1 MSKVENSKTLFL
13 DFEFSRVVERD
24 VNLVSCVTFD
34 GNETKKFWLHNSN
47 FNQDLLKEYLQ
58 KFDRFVAYS
67 AIAECRCFLTLGLDP
82 LKYKWVDLFLE
93 YRCLSNHSDELNYG
107 EQLVEGKVKKVSKP
121 RAKWEKSDSDEA
133 GFKPTHSL
141 AEATFKLL
149 GVIRD
154 TEHKTAMRNL
164 VISDPEKF
172 SDDEMLAILDYGV
185 DDVKDLLPMYKV
197 MKDKYL
203 KRDLRL
209 TGNKL
214 LFEMQLRGRYSA
226 HTAIMERN
234 GYPIDVRKTKNFS
247 NSVGAI
253 MYDCQ
258 KEINSLFPTIQP
270 FKWDRK
276 LQKFKWDQKATRA
289 WIRTLDK
296 KILER
301 WRMTDGGKK
310 EKPDLSLAMEAFTD
324 FFDFKHDYPKDNFGA
339 QMVRFLKLKQNLFG
353 FVSSPDKKRK
363 SFWDYVG
370 SDGMV
375 RPYMNIYGA
384 QTSRTQ
390 PGTGFMFLK
399 PAWMRALV
407 VPPKGKA
414 MAGIDF
420 GSQEFLLSAL
430 LSNDLEMIEAY
441 MSGDPYLA
449 FGKLRGVIPQDG
461 TKASHKIEREM
472 CKSSVLGISYA
483 MTKYGLA
490 IKMTADTG
498 KICTEDEAQ
507 EWINE
512 FYNAFPDL
520 AEYKKD
526 IEDQYEEDGFIKLQC
541 GWYLWGDNENP
552 RSVGNFPVQGCIH
565 GDTRVPTKEF
575 GYQRIKDLSGMQD
588 ITVWDGLKWSK
599 ADCIP
604 SGKKKEVE
612 IVFRDNHKIT
622 VSPDHRFLC
631 VNPKTGAEKWKRPEE
646 FRKVEFIR
654 RSIEVA
660 AWSSFIP
667 FPEFVGKAKN
677 SKNGSLNDK
686 MNMLDLGILLGRLCS
701 DGTCDK
707 GRGMHWTV
715 AEHEKEI
722 LPLLL
727 GLVGQIGSPTLK
739 VIKRDKKLP
748 LYQINLYD
756 HGIETQIITE
766 NLCYSMESKTLW
778 SDSELLRGF
787 LIGYMDGD
795 GGICCTDG
803 IKITFGKGES
813 KKKYAMEM
821 QKAFFAFGIESRL
834 HFYSYRTDLAISS
847 KDREKFK
854 KIFYFLNPKKQKR
867 LLEIPERKRNSIKLK
882 DISTVKSVIF
892 KESTCE
898 MFDIANCPD
907 QKFSFEGIV
916 SHNCGGSIMRKAV
929 DLAVE
934 RGVQVVKTLH
944 DAIYIIYDIGDEKQI
959 IKLRDAMI
967 EAMGFYFTGRLKEMA
982 MKIKLDPFAWSPD
995 YSEGEMDVQGWKVPT
1010 SPLYI
1015 DERAIGEYKQ
1025 FSKYFEDSDADL
1037 L

>member
-1 MSKVENSKTLFL
+1 MLKVENPKTLFL

-34 GNETKKFWLHNSN
+34 GNETKKFWLHSN
-47 FNQDLLKEYLQ
+47 KFNQAILKAYL
-58 KFDRFVAYS
+58 KKYDRLVAYS

-82 LKYKWVDLFLE
+82 LKYKWIDLFLE

-107 EQLVEGKVKKVSKP
+107 EQLVDGKVKKVSKP
-121 RAKWEKSDSDEA
+121 KSKWEKSDSDEA

-154 TEHKTAMRNL
+154 TEHKTKMRDL
-164 VISDPEKF
+164 IISDPEKF
-172 SDDEMLAILDYGV
+172 SDDEILAILDYGV
-185 DDVKDLLPMYKV
+185 DDVKDLLPMYIK
-197 MKDKYL
+197 MKEIYM
-203 KRDLRL
+203 KRDLKL

-234 GYPIDVRKTKNFS
+234 GYPIDVRKTRNFS
-247 NSVGAI
+247 NSVGSI

-258 KEINSLFPTIQP
+258 KEINSLFPSIQP

-289 WIRTLDK
+289 WIKTLDK

-310 EKPDLSLAMEAFTD
+310 EMPDLSLAMEAFTD

-353 FVSSPDKKRK
+353 FVSSPDKKRR

-390 PGTGFMFLK
+390 PASTGFMFLK

-407 VPPKGKA
+407 LPPKGKA

-461 TKASHKIEREM
+461 TKATHKIEREM

-526 IEDQYEEDGFIKLQC
+526 IEDSYEEDKFLKLQC
-541 GWYLWGDNENP
+541 GWYLFGDNENP
-552 RSVGNFPVQGCIH
+552 RSVGNFLVQG
-565 GDTRVPTKEF
+565 
-575 GYQRIKDLSGMQD
+575 L
-588 ITVWDGLKWSK
+588 
-599 ADCIP
+599 
-604 SGKKKEVE
+604 
-612 IVFRDNHKIT
+612 
-622 VSPDHRFLC
+622 
-631 VNPKTGAEKWKRPEE
+631 
-646 FRKVEFIR
+646 
-654 RSIEVA
+654 
-660 AWSSFIP
+660 
-667 FPEFVGKAKN
+667 
-677 SKNGSLNDK
+677 GS
-686 MNMLDLGILLGRLCS
+686 
-701 DGTCDK
+701 T
-707 GRGMHWTV
+707 
-715 AEHEKEI
+715 
-722 LPLLL
+722 
-727 GLVGQIGSPTLK
+727 
-739 VIKRDKKLP
+739 
-748 LYQINLYD
+748 
-756 HGIETQIITE
+756 
-766 NLCYSMESKTLW
+766 
-778 SDSELLRGF
+778 
-787 LIGYMDGD
+787 
-795 GGICCTDG
+795 
-803 IKITFGKGES
+803 
-813 KKKYAMEM
+813 
-821 QKAFFAFGIESRL
+821 
-834 HFYSYRTDLAISS
+834 
-847 KDREKFK
+847 
-854 KIFYFLNPKKQKR
+854 
-867 LLEIPERKRNSIKLK
+867 
-882 DISTVKSVIF
+882 
-892 KESTCE
+892 
-898 MFDIANCPD
+898 
-907 QKFSFEGIV
+907 
-916 SHNCGGSIMRKAV
+916 IMRKAV
-929 DLAVE
+929 DIAVE
-934 RGVQVVKTLH
+934 KGVQVVKTLH
-944 DAIYIIYDIGDEKQI
+944 DAIYIIYGIGDEKQI
-959 IKLRDAMI
+959 LKLRDAMI

-995 YSEGEMDVQGWKVPT
+995 YSEGEMDVEGWKVPT

-1015 DERAIGEYKQ
+1015 DERAIGEYRQ

>member
-34 GNETKKFWLHNSN
+34 GNETKKFWLHNNN

-82 LKYKWVDLFLE
+82 LKYKWIDLFLE

-164 VISDPEKF
+164 IISDPEKF

-214 LFEMQLRGRYSA
+214 IFEMQLRGRYSA

-258 KEINSLFPTIQP
+258 KEINSLFPKIQP

-390 PGTGFMFLK
+390 PASTGFMFLK

-526 IEDQYEEDGFIKLQC
+526 IEDSYEEDRFLKLPCVAEGTRIFTEKGFLKIEDILDEKVWDGCKFVEHGGVIVKGKKPVMNLKGTNISATPDHLFLSKNCWMTALEWEGKNSQSQNTEQFLEDGRLLAPYQKSETTELSFAAAYVALKNRLESDHSMMEKLRPVLTALSPCDLGNQSLTDILISFLTNTLLGNGSTAITMPDIGAKIRRMPNTNTTVLEGSNFASNPLEISWNTLVHCLAEIGGMGHSTVSITTDTMSPETYELLVKKKIIKTKNVYDVLNCGPRNRFQAEGLISHNC
-541 GWYLWGDNENP
+541 GWYLFGDNENP
-552 RSVGNFPVQGCIH
+552 RSVGNFPIQG
-565 GDTRVPTKEF
+565 
-575 GYQRIKDLSGMQD
+575 
-588 ITVWDGLKWSK
+588 
-599 ADCIP
+599 
-604 SGKKKEVE
+604 
-612 IVFRDNHKIT
+612 
-622 VSPDHRFLC
+622 
-631 VNPKTGAEKWKRPEE
+631 
-646 FRKVEFIR
+646 
-654 RSIEVA
+654 
-660 AWSSFIP
+660 
-667 FPEFVGKAKN
+667 
-677 SKNGSLNDK
+677 
-686 MNMLDLGILLGRLCS
+686 
-701 DGTCDK
+701 
-707 GRGMHWTV
+707 
-715 AEHEKEI
+715 
-722 LPLLL
+722 
-727 GLVGQIGSPTLK
+727 
-739 VIKRDKKLP
+739 
-748 LYQINLYD
+748 
-756 HGIETQIITE
+756 
-766 NLCYSMESKTLW
+766 
-778 SDSELLRGF
+778 
-787 LIGYMDGD
+787 
-795 GGICCTDG
+795 
-803 IKITFGKGES
+803 
-813 KKKYAMEM
+813 
-821 QKAFFAFGIESRL
+821 
-834 HFYSYRTDLAISS
+834 
-847 KDREKFK
+847 
-854 KIFYFLNPKKQKR
+854 
-867 LLEIPERKRNSIKLK
+867 
-882 DISTVKSVIF
+882 
-892 KESTCE
+892 
-898 MFDIANCPD
+898 IA
-907 QKFSFEGIV
+907 
-916 SHNCGGSIMRKAV
+916 GSIMRKAV
-929 DLAVE
+929 DIAVE
-934 RGVQVVKTLH
+934 NGVQVVKTLH

-995 YSEGEMDVQGWKVPT
+995 YSEGEMSVEGWKVPT